1 MFYYLSTLGVENG
14 DESARFPMFWK
25 RIDQRSPLPLSS
37 PLPFS
42 FLPPIFPGKRR
53 KINWAVEP
61 LEFSICPKLTP
72 ELSRPPRF
80 RSFSEFLVSLSFFLS
95 FLARRRTE
103 TEYLRAFYP
112 LQKEGEELRRIVI
125 PRGEKGLIYNFT
137 GGTSLPGFGPP
148 LSPPSFSEETRF
160 NSRAKQNYA
169 RIPLCPTRSLYV
181 QGEEEEGGL

>member
-25 RIDQRSPLPLSS
+25 RIDQRSLLPS
-37 PLPFS
+37 PSPF
-42 FLPPIFPGKRR
+42 FPPIFPGKRR
-53 KINWAVEP
+53 KTNWAVEP

-125 PRGEKGLIYNFT
+125 PRGEKGLICNFT

-181 QGEEEEGGL
+181 QGEEEGGL

>member
-53 KINWAVEP
+53 KTNWAVEP

-112 LQKEGEELRRIVI
+112 LQKEGEELTSPDSNSPRR
-125 PRGEKGLIYNFT
+125 KGVNLQFYRWNKFARVWA
-137 GGTSLPGFGPP
+137 SP
-148 LSPPSFSEETRF
+148 LSPFVFRGDSF
-160 NSRAKQNYA
+160 
-169 RIPLCPTRSLYV
+169 
-181 QGEEEEGGL
+181 